1 MPYSLGSSTE
11 VLLCEAINIRVNKE
25 GYRMGKAQATRPR
38 GNRIDIWATDE
49 EMQQI
54 TENAKVLRLSRSEYL
69 RNLGLGYQPKTQFDQ
84 DAIRDLVK
92 LHADQGRL
100 GGLLK
105 LWLSEK
111 KGEGASVQD
120 VRSILQQIES
130 LQMQMARLVMKQKSK
145 S

>member
-1 MPYSLGSSTE
+1 
-11 VLLCEAINIRVNKE
+11 
-25 GYRMGKAQATRPR
+25 MGKAQATRPR

-92 LHADQGRL
+92 LHADQCRL